1 MGLRMNDTAGKRLPK
16 PNEVVIGTVKSIVPT
31 GAYITL
37 DEYNGIEAYVHIS
50 EISSTWVHNIRD
62 YIKEKQKAVFKVI
75 DIKDGDIFL
84 SLRRVT
90 SAEKKEKMTQ
100 WKRNQ
105 KGKKLV
111 EIVAQRIGKDL
122 QEVYFTI
129 SRLFIENYGDLL
141 SGFEK
146 AITEQAEYDLEKI
159 GIPKQLIPVII
170 SVARDNIKLPEV
182 HVYGIL
188 QLSSNKPNG
197 VKLIKEALINAEEEG
212 KKHSGVKVNI
222 FTLGA
227 PKYRLDVRAQSYKE
241 AEEALSKMVNI
252 AINTIKKSGGTGM
265 FIRIKQSK

>member
-1 MGLRMNDTAGKRLPK
+1 MNTMTEKKLPK

-31 GAYITL
+31 GAYVIL
-37 DEYNGIEAYVHIS
+37 DEYNGIEAYIHIS
-50 EISSTWVHNIRD
+50 EVSSTWVHNIRD
-62 YIKEKQKAVFKVI
+62 YIKEKQKAIFKVI
-75 DIKDGDIFL
+75 DVKDGNIFL

-90 SAEKKEKMTQ
+90 STERKEKMTQ

-111 EIVAQRIGKDL
+111 EIVAQRTGKNF
-122 QEVYFTI
+122 QEIYPTI

-146 AITEQAEYDLEKI
+146 AANEQAENELEKI
-159 GIPKQLIPVII
+159 GIPRQLIPTII

-188 QLSSNKPNG
+188 QLSSNRPNG
-197 VKLIKEALINAEEEG
+197 VNVIKEALINAEKEA
-212 KKHSGVKVNI
+212 KKYSNVKVNI

-227 PKYRLDVRAQSYKE
+227 PKYRLDVKAQSYKE
-241 AEEALSKMVNI
+241 AEEALSRIVNTT
-252 AINTIKKSGGTGM
+252 INIIKKSGGTGL